1 MIGRPPRIEWV
12 WSRVWPARPLDP
24 ALLTSVLTRLAADP
38 SSPVVVL
45 ETRASADGIT
55 WLLGTP
61 ADHVRWVQR
70 TLRDLLP
77 GITIMGA
84 DASSRTPVE
93 AAVALQATPGVL
105 GLGQPP
111 LDVTTGLLSAMGAH
125 LSAGEVM
132 VLQAVLGPRIA
143 GRTVRRPVADPA
155 QPIGSLLTRGVT
167 PAPPPVQRVITE
179 RAALHGFRVS
189 LRIAASATTTERRRR
204 LILGIF
210 GAMGRA
216 RSTGVRLSLATQRPA
231 VVTRPQLPRRWPLTL
246 TPGELT
252 GLLAWPLGEHDL
264 PGVPPLHPRQ
274 LLPVI
279 APTPGGREIGET
291 ALPGSGIRVGVS
303 ATDALMHQVLLGPT
317 GSGKSNVLLLQIAAD
332 IRAGRPLLVIDP
344 KQQLIDDI
352 LDHAVGEDRVDDVV
366 IISLADPRVPGFNP
380 LDAGDRDPDVVVDG
394 LLAVFKAVFAD
405 GWGPRTEDIFLAS
418 LLTLVRAGQAIGTPF
433 TLVDLPRL
441 LTEEPFRLRLIG
453 HVADDPTLA
462 GFWATYGE
470 LSPAAQA
477 AMIAAP
483 LNKLRRYLMRP
494 AVRRMLGQAEPSF
507 RLRDIFR
514 DNKIVLVPLNE
525 GLIGPVTA
533 QLVGSLIVAEAWNAT
548 QERAGEDRPTDRP
561 GLVVVDECQR
571 FVNLP
576 TSFGDALSQSRSY
589 GVGWILAHQSRTQ
602 LPTDLRDSIDTNARS
617 KVFFRLESSKDA
629 SDAAKLTHGH
639 LAAEDFQQLPRHTAY
654 ARMVT
659 DGESSGWTMIATLPP
674 PPPTGLANR
683 IRTASRDRYGSAT
696 SPVPSPTPTTPDR
709 DSVSPADT
717 PQAPTVGRK
726 RRQKNSEHIPE
737 AEQAEGGQE

>member
-1 MIGRPPRIEWV
+1 MKRTQTQWV
-12 WSRVWPARPLDP
+12 WSRLWPPRPLDP
-24 ALLTSVLTRLAADP
+24 AILTDVLSRLAADP
-38 SSPVVVL
+38 SSPTIVL
-45 ETRASADGIT
+45 ETRAGVDGIS

-61 ADHVRWVQR
+61 ADHVRWIQR
-70 TLRDLLP
+70 TVRDLLP
-77 GITIMGA
+77 GITIIAA
-84 DASSRTPVE
+84 DTTARTPVD
-93 AAVALQATPGVL
+93 AAVTLHATPGIL
-105 GLGQPP
+105 GLEQPP
-111 LDVTTGLLSAMGAH
+111 LQVTTALLSA
-125 LSAGEVM
+125 LSPRLSEGEVV
-132 VLQAVLGPRIA
+132 VLQTVLGPRIA
-143 GRTVRRPVADPA
+143 GRTLRRPVADPS

-167 PAPPPVQRVITE
+167 PAPVPLQRQITD
-179 RAALHGFRVS
+179 RVAQHS
-189 LRIAASATTTERRRR
+189 FHISVRIGASATTTKRRRR
-204 LILGIF
+204 LVLGIF
-210 GAMGRA
+210 GALGRA
-216 RSTGVRLSLATQRPA
+216 RSTGVRLSLSTERPIVLIA
-231 VVTRPQLPRRWPLTL
+231 PRLPRRWPLAL

-252 GLLAWPLGEHDL
+252 GLLAWPLGEQDL
-264 PGVPPLHPRQ
+264 PGIPPLHPRQ
-274 LLPVI
+274 LLPAI
-279 APTPGGREIGET
+279 TPSPDGREIGVT
-291 ALPGSGIRVGVS
+291 TLPGVDIKVGVN

-332 IRAGRPLLVIDP
+332 IAAGRPLLVIDP

-352 LDHAVGEDRVDDVV
+352 LDCAVGEERIEDVV
-366 IISLADPRVPGFNP
+366 ILALTDPHVPGFNP

-418 LLTLVRAGQAIGTPF
+418 LLTLVRAGQAIGRPF

-441 LTEEPFRLRLIG
+441 LTEEPFRLRVIG

-494 AVRRMLGQAEPSF
+494 AVHRMLGQAEPSF

-533 QLVGSLIVAEAWNAT
+533 ELVGSLIVAEAWNAT
-548 QERAGEDRPTDRP
+548 QERASEERPTTRP
-561 GLVVVDECQR
+561 GFVVVDECQR

-589 GVGWILAHQSRTQ
+589 GVGWILAHQSRAQ
-602 LPTDLRDSIDTNARS
+602 LPTDLRESIDTNART

-629 SDAAKLTHGH
+629 SDAAKLTHGQ

-659 DGESSGWTMIATLPP
+659 GGESSGWTMIATLPP
-674 PPPTGLANR
+674 PPPTGLADR
-683 IRTASRDRYGSAT
+683 IRATSRDRYGSA
-696 SPVPSPTPTTPDR
+696 STPPPPRGLKTADPHN
-709 DSVSPADT
+709 VLADT
-717 PQAPTVGRK
+717 PPTPTVGRK
-726 RRQKNSEHIPE
+726 RRSKPSRNARGAKP
-737 AEQAEGGQE
+737 

>member
-1 MIGRPPRIEWV
+1 M
-12 WSRVWPARPLDP
+12 
-24 ALLTSVLTRLAADP
+24 
-38 SSPVVVL
+38 VL
-45 ETRASADGIT
+45 ETRADADGIT

-61 ADHVRWVQR
+61 AEHVRWVQR

-77 GITIMGA
+77 GITIMAA
-84 DASSRTPVE
+84 DAAGRAPVE
-93 AAVALQATPGVL
+93 SALALQATPRVL

-111 LDVTTGLLSAMGAH
+111 LEVTTALLSALSAH

-132 VLQAVLGPRIA
+132 VLQIVLGPRIA
-143 GRTVRRPVADPA
+143 GRIARGPVADPA
-155 QPIGSLLTRGVT
+155 QPIGSLLARGVM
-167 PAPPPVQRVITE
+167 PAPASVQRAIAE
-179 RAALHGFRVS
+179 RVALHGFRVS
-189 LRIAASATTTERRRR
+189 LRIAATASTTERRRR
-204 LILGIF
+204 MILGIF
-210 GAMGRA
+210 GALGRA
-216 RSTGVRLSLATQRPA
+216 RPAGVRLSLTAQRPDA
-231 VVTRPQLPRRWPLTL
+231 ITEPRLPRRWPLSL
-246 TPGELT
+246 TPDELT

-274 LLPVI
+274 LLPVRT
-279 APTPGGREIGET
+279 PTPEGRDMGET
-291 ALPGSGIRVGVS
+291 ALPGSGIRVGVN

-352 LDHAVGEDRVDDVV
+352 LDHAVGDDRVDDVV
-366 IISLADPRVPGFNP
+366 IISLADPHVPGFNP
-380 LDAGDRDPDVVVDG
+380 LDAGDRDPDVVVDS

-441 LTEEPFRLRLIG
+441 LTEESFRLRLIG
-453 HVADDPTLA
+453 HVAGDPTLA

-561 GLVVVDECQR
+561 GFVVVDECQR

-589 GVGWILAHQSRTQ
+589 GVGWILAHQSRAQ
-602 LPTDLRDSIDTNARS
+602 LPAELRESIDTNARS
-617 KVFFRLESSKDA
+617 KIFFRLESSKDA

-654 ARMVT
+654 ARIVT
-659 DGESSGWTMIATLPP
+659 DGESSGWTMIATLAP
-674 PPPTGLANR
+674 PPPTGLANL
-683 IRTASRDRYGSAT
+683 IRTASRDRYGSAS
-696 SPVPSPTPTTPDR
+696 SPAPSPILTTPDR
-709 DSVSPADT
+709 GNVSPVGT
-717 PQAPTVGRK
+717 PPAPTVGRK
-726 RRQKNSEHIPE
+726 RRQKKGDRTPE
-737 AEQAEGGQE
+737 AEQAEGGQK